1 MRDYRGY
8 VAEATVANVFFFK
21 DGEVH
26 TPLPDCFLNGITR
39 QTIIDIISFFSILE
53 FQSLIFSQ
61 RTNKKV
67 VGGKK
72 EVLHDKEVRKILIP
86 QIISSIKNKDDLL
99 GQQIL
104 NMIIL
109 DSITITTM
117 DRMPQQITIRHK
129 VEVVF

>member
-1 MRDYRGY
+1 M
-8 VAEATVANVFFFK
+8 
-21 DGEVH
+21 
-26 TPLPDCFLNGITR
+26 
-39 QTIIDIISFFSILE
+39 
-53 FQSLIFSQ
+53 
-61 RTNKKV
+61 
-67 VGGKK
+67 GGQK
-72 EVLHDKEVRKILIP
+72 EVLHEKEVQKNIIP

-117 DRMPQQITIRHK
+117 DRMPQKITMRNK

>member
-1 MRDYRGY
+1 M
-8 VAEATVANVFFFK
+8 
-21 DGEVH
+21 
-26 TPLPDCFLNGITR
+26 
-39 QTIIDIISFFSILE
+39 
-53 FQSLIFSQ
+53 
-61 RTNKKV
+61 
-67 VGGKK
+67 GGKK
-72 EVLHDKEVRKILIP
+72 EVLHEKEVRNILIP